1 MRVEGLTKK
10 EIQAQLKKMLLQ
22 DEKYSSGK
30 ILSSM
35 CTSPHSAAKK
45 AHMLFLES
53 NLGDPGL
60 FPGTLKLERAAISSL
75 NVLLH
80 NKNNIGYIVSGGTEA
95 NFLAMYAAREKNKID
110 NPEVIVPESAH
121 FSFDKICNMLQ
132 IRLVSAEVDKSFR
145 IDTQKLSKL
154 INKNTIGIVGNA
166 GSSELGVIDPI
177 EILSQIALDNNL
189 HLHVDAALGG
199 LVIPFLKDLGSDLP
213 DFDFKFPGVQS
224 LTVDPHKMGMSTIP
238 AGGILFRDNN
248 VLECIKTETSYLN
261 DKYQYTF
268 VGTRSGASIAATWA
282 VFETLGREGF
292 KKIVA
297 QCMKLTTFLYEG
309 LEALG
314 FEVLLRPTMNILAF
328 RCTNAKL
335 LVEELRQKGW
345 HVSYV
350 RRLDCIR
357 IIIMPH
363 NTKKNICEFLKIL
376 KELQHLKN

>member
-248 VLECIKTETSYLN
+248 VLECIKTETSYLT
-261 DKYQYTF
+261 DKYQCTF

-376 KELQHLKN
+376 KEFQHLKN